1 MRGRSHPGTPDGPP
15 SLIEVVAT
23 LLAPRTVAR
32 AFRVVALAEA
42 VSWALLLAGMFVKWV
57 LRTSEVGVQVAG
69 PIHGAV
75 FVVYVVLALVCWRV
89 LRWDLRTTALALV
102 SSVPPFMTVWFERR
116 AVRTG
121 RLPLGAPVTTP

>member
-1 MRGRSHPGTPDGPP
+1 
-15 SLIEVVAT
+15 LEQVVAD

-32 AFRVVALAEA
+32 AFRVVAFAEA

-75 FVVYVVLALVCWRV
+75 FVVYVVLALTCWRV

-102 SSVPPFMTVWFERR
+102 ASVPPFATVWFERW
-116 AVRTG
+116 AARTG

>member
-1 MRGRSHPGTPDGPP
+1 
-15 SLIEVVAT
+15 VAA

-32 AFRVVALAEA
+32 AFRVVAFAEA

-75 FVVYVVLALVCWRV
+75 FVVYVVLAVACWRV

-102 SSVPPFMTVWFERR
+102 ASIPPFATVWFERW
-116 AVRTG
+116 AARTG
-121 RLPLGAPVTTP
+121 RLPLGEPVSTP